1 MSNYSDMLVNKLED
15 LKIDEADKERYD
27 YLFEQS
33 KALHPDCNPWIIH
46 ICCLEQIEEEKG
58 NIVSQE
64 AIDKVR
70 FNYDDKLEY
79 QGIYF
84 GKEEE
89 E

>member
-1 MSNYSDMLVNKLED
+1 MSKYSDMLVNNLED

-27 YLFEQS
+27 FLFEQS

-46 ICCLEQIEEEKG
+46 ICVLEQIEEEKG